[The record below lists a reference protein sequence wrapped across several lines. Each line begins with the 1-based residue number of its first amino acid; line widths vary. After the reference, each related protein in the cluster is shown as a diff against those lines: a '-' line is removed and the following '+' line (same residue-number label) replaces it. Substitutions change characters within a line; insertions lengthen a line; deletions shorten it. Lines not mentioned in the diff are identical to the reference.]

1 MCATGGGSNLPA
13 APPTRYAK
21 SFKRHFEY
29 LERPRGPAIIR
40 CNAQA
45 TEKQFPAADRS
56 RDTGHRGVTAVSRC
70 AAHHSRPVRA
80 SQG

>member
-29 LERPRGPAIIR
+29 LERTRGPPSYGAMHKPMENGFRPPIAR
-40 CNAQA
+40 TARA
-45 TEKQFPAADRS
+45 FAA
-56 RDTGHRGVTAVSRC
+56 
-70 AAHHSRPVRA
+70 
-80 SQG
+80 